1 LHPATGIFPAE
12 IVVVESEKV
21 GDSEKQENRGG
32 RVHIVGMRAHA
43 AAHSHSHPEGHHEC
57 ADITHEH
64 VHGHVGHTHG
74 VGSISDEG
82 LARIRHVVIAQVNLL
97 FFVLWSYY
105 SSCCSPLL
113 T

>member
-1 LHPATGIFPAE
+1 
-12 IVVVESEKV
+12 
-21 GDSEKQENRGG
+21 
-32 RVHIVGMRAHA
+32 
-43 AAHSHSHPEGHHEC
+43 
-57 ADITHEH
+57 

>member
-1 LHPATGIFPAE
+1 MD
-12 IVVVESEKV
+12 
-21 GDSEKQENRGG
+21 DSEKQENRGG

-97 FFVLWSYY
+97 FLFLWSYY
-105 SSCCSPLL
+105 SSCCSALL